1 MYILRISDAVRRTK
15 LCPKFTLEE
24 LGHTLLPRAGVVD
37 SFVIKNAEGKVT
49 DICSMYHLPS
59 TVIDHPK
66 HDKVNVSYCY
76 YNVATTV
83 SLPDLMK
90 DLLIFARNR
99 GSDVLNALDVMDNK
113 EFLDKLKFGA
123 GDGNLQYYVFNWK
136 CPGIEPNEV
145 GLVLL

>member
-1 MYILRISDAVRRTK
+1 MYVTLYRTK
-15 LCPKFTLEE
+15 LCPAFTLEE
-24 LGHTLLPRAGVVD
+24 LSHTLLPRAGVVD
-37 SFVIKNAEGKVT
+37 SYVIKNAEGKVT

-59 TVIDHPK
+59 TVIDNPK

-83 SLPDLMK
+83 SLPDLIK

-113 EFLDKLKFGA
+113 EFLDQLKFGG
-123 GDGNLQYYVFNWK
+123 GDGNLQYYVYNWK